1 MSLFLS
7 DAWFKCL
14 EVKCHDARKLLSNSS
29 GKKINYK
36 WETKK
41 QNVTNYQELPTLG
54 KGIYDVHYAIFKT
67 FFVGLEFGE

>member
-1 MSLFLS
+1 MTPENCYQI
-7 DAWFKCL
+7 AQ
-14 EVKCHDARKLLSNSS
+14 E
-29 GKKINYK
+29 KKINYK

-41 QNVTNYQELPTLG
+41 QNVTNYQELATLG